1 MDESRYRNMYFR
13 NRILF
18 LSLNLHH
25 VYSYLTLKGAK
36 LQPGYQPA
44 NCAPDSLSAYVFYC
58 KHFCTCMSLGQK
70 NLKKK
75 TFVEC
80 HRKKCRRLLLPSILC
95 RSVPMYSMVDS
106 AVARRSEI
114 MYV

>member
-1 MDESRYRNMYFR
+1 MDDSRYRNMYFR

-25 VYSYLTLKGAK
+25 VYSYLTLKRLRSQERNLRADN
-36 LQPGYQPA
+36 LAAVLHP
-44 NCAPDSLSAYVFYC
+44 YVFYC
-58 KHFCTCMSLGQK
+58 KHFCTCMSLGR
-70 NLKKK
+70 KK
-75 TFVEC
+75 TKKNVVEC

-95 RSVPMYSMVDS
+95 RSVPMYSMVES
-106 AVARRSEI
+106 AVARRSAI